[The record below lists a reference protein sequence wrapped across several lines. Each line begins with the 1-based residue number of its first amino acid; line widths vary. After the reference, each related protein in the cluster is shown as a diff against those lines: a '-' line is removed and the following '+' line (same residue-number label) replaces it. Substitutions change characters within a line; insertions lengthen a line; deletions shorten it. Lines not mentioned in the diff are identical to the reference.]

1 MIIDNISEIVNK
13 SYPVVIIGSG
23 PAGITIAE
31 KLEQK
36 KINSLIVE
44 AGDNEY
50 NEKSQ
55 ENYKSKIFGD
65 KIDDLRYSRLRQLG
79 GTSGHWGGWCKPLE
93 KWNIEKWGLD
103 YNEITKYEK
112 EACKILE
119 INNSFKKYKK

>member
-36 KINSLIVE
+36 KINCLIVE

-65 KIDDLRYSRLRQLG
+65 KIDDLRYGRLRQLG

>member
-36 KINSLIVE
+36 IINCLIVE

-50 NEKSQ
+50 NEK
-55 ENYKSKIFGD
+55 
-65 KIDDLRYSRLRQLG
+65 
-79 GTSGHWGGWCKPLE
+79 
-93 KWNIEKWGLD
+93 
-103 YNEITKYEK
+103 
-112 EACKILE
+112 LE
-119 INNSFKKYKK
+119 ILVGDARLGRGPRPFRFTDAPSTNPNNRANIYN